1 MKEHGITH
9 KRSQKLIDHA
19 YNYAWLCHDGQERK
33 YTGEPYIN
41 HPVAVAKIVASVT
54 DDCQM
59 ICAALLH
66 DVIEDCGVTKD
77 DLMEAGFGVVIT
89 GLVDQLSD
97 VSKPEDGN
105 RKATKEID
113 RQHTAR
119 ASRRA
124 KTIKLADLIDNSSSI
139 LERDPKFSKV
149 YMKEK
154 ALLLHVL
161 KGGDSS
167 LYNRALKIVDDYY
180 AVN

>member
-1 MKEHGITH
+1 MIDHGIKH
-9 KRSQKLIDHA
+9 KRSQELINFA
-19 YNYAWLCHDGQERK
+19 YRFAEQQHRGQFRK
-33 YTGEPYIN
+33 YTGEAYIV
-41 HPVAVAKIVASVT
+41 HPLNVAKIVASVT

-77 DLMEAGFGVVIT
+77 DLIEFGFGVVVAE
-89 GLVDQLSD
+89 LVDDLSD

-105 RKATKEID
+105 RKARKELD
-113 RQHTAR
+113 RQHTAS
-119 ASRRA
+119 ASSRA
-124 KTIKLADLIDNSSSI
+124 KTIKLADLIDNSNSI

-161 KGGDSS
+161 KEGDSS

-180 AVN
+180 AVY